1 MENSNLLGML
11 LPLLMS
17 GAGVGDI
24 FRALGGAGQGGATMD
39 GLRAMMSQSLSNARR
54 NFPMFPNDGSLNRA
68 FENVV
73 YRMGGDPYNGAGQG
87 AVSLLRSA
95 YAIAPDIVGGIT
107 GIPNTGRMYSML
119 ANGAGG
125 ISMAG
130 GFGLPDFANPYSVMN
145 SHRRAM
151 SLGRMIQG
159 FATNEDGGYNVG
171 FTSGLN
177 MEEVGKVSQRL
188 LSSRIAYTEDKTG
201 HFLSPEDEST
211 SERFKDNI
219 KKLGTKF
226 NEAVSMLS
234 KVTGS
239 VDEALNVMDR
249 LGGGNFLGGT
259 AEEASRIAQRAKRM
273 AANIRVTSA
282 MAGMSPTEMYANM
295 SGLQTSMAGGM
306 GMNAYIAGA
315 SGFSGLMTN
324 LAYNATA
331 GYAAW
336 LATNPGLSLQDKATG
351 KLAVNGRAQA
361 YSSSNGARLASLVA
375 DNRNLFTEDQIN
387 QIKRAYE
394 SGRPDD
400 VADMIRGVV
409 GNRLYTEHMQN
420 ASMNV
425 AARNRVS
432 KSAEGRQFMEDLD
445 SLGLAGNL
453 EQAEQVGARRM
464 LNIYTRDLDDSLKKR
479 AGDGNYN
486 ERRND
491 AVKRA
496 FVEKVVKAG
505 AMTVDQANGYSLDQ
519 LREFM
524 IKRFDGSE
532 IEKLENNT
540 RIAESR
546 RQIAENTM
554 SEEDESAAIGRLK
567 AEMARMGITESE
579 QKYILVDRNGNKRGG
594 GASLELLMSHAK
606 TNDERERI
614 REAVT
619 GGKYFADEAKK
630 EQSKFD
636 EIERHQKTEYSA
648 EERVAAIERDLSSN
662 VLSKSLDLKGK
673 AANSKDLFDVYFK
686 ENGGK
691 DEFHRMQKLAAT
703 AMVKEFIGENLGSIK
718 DTDKDKALSN
728 LISGIVGEG
737 DKILG
742 VGGGTKEEL
751 VRRLKKEREAGGKD
765 DETKKAIDSVID
777 KIEKGSYD
785 ASDSAMN
792 MRVASYVDESRKDH
806 RGKAISRLKD
816 MAKDDFN
823 GMMFKD
829 DINALFESLEGT
841 EGFNKEQLEKLKAEA
856 LKRFDEGANAEGKN
870 ENAGGIARWAL
881 YELQGKGLRK
891 DSYFGITATGS
902 ADKAGV
908 LMAALAYKSMGGD
921 VKAYK
926 EQLGLSDEAVDA
938 ILALDKSNANAS
950 MNAVSNFWGGSGF
963 AKEAVKS
970 TENQIKRVK
979 GKLKGFDDTVLKE
992 AAEGKEESVKKV
1004 KEALK
1009 GENSERDF
1017 ALVKAVAKS
1026 DGKYEKAVFS
1036 AIKEGGSGEDLKRLK
1051 EGEKD
1056 YNEKMLGVARKTG
1069 QNESQ
1074 AYELMNSLGGF
1085 ITNMARIFH
1094 SPDQIFNVHVSSMF

>member
-1 MENSNLLGML
+1 
-11 LPLLMS
+11 
-17 GAGVGDI
+17 
-24 FRALGGAGQGGATMD
+24 
-39 GLRAMMSQSLSNARR
+39 
-54 NFPMFPNDGSLNRA
+54 
-68 FENVV
+68 
-73 YRMGGDPYNGAGQG
+73 
-87 AVSLLRSA
+87 
-95 YAIAPDIVGGIT
+95 
-107 GIPNTGRMYSML
+107 
-119 ANGAGG
+119 
-125 ISMAG
+125 
-130 GFGLPDFANPYSVMN
+130 
-145 SHRRAM
+145 
-151 SLGRMIQG
+151 
-159 FATNEDGGYNVG
+159 
-171 FTSGLN
+171 
-177 MEEVGKVSQRL
+177 
-188 LSSRIAYTEDKTG
+188 
-201 HFLSPEDEST
+201 
-211 SERFKDNI
+211 
-219 KKLGTKF
+219 
-226 NEAVSMLS
+226 
-234 KVTGS
+234 
-239 VDEALNVMDR
+239 
-249 LGGGNFLGGT
+249 
-259 AEEASRIAQRAKRM
+259 
-273 AANIRVTSA
+273 
-282 MAGMSPTEMYANM
+282 
-295 SGLQTSMAGGM
+295 MAGGM

-324 LAYNATA
+324 MAYNATL
-331 GYAAW
+331 GYGSW
-336 LATNPGLSLQDKATG
+336 LATHPGLSLQEKATG
-351 KLAVNGRAQA
+351 RLAVNGRAQA

-375 DNRNLFTEDQIN
+375 DNRHLFTEDQIN
-387 QIKRAYE
+387 QIRRAYE
-394 SGRPDD
+394 AGRPDD

-432 KSAEGRQFMEDLD
+432 KSAEGRQFIEDLD

-464 LNIYTRDLDDSLKKR
+464 LNIYTRDLDDSLKRR

-491 AVKRA
+491 AVKKA
-496 FVEKVVKAG
+496 FVQKVVEAK
-505 AMTVDQANGYSLDQ
+505 AMTEAQANGYSLDQ

-554 SEEDESAAIGRLK
+554 STEDESAAIGRLK
-567 AEMARMGITESE
+567 AEMDRMGITESE
-579 QKYILVDRNGNKRGG
+579 QRYILEDGKGNKRGG

-614 REAVT
+614 RETVT

-636 EIERHQKTEYSA
+636 EIERHQKAEYSA
-648 EERVAAIERDLSSN
+648 EERVAAIERDLN
-662 VLSKSLDLKGK
+662 SKMFSQSLDLKGK
-673 AANSKDLFDVYFK
+673 AANSKDLFDVYFR

-728 LISGIVGEG
+728 IISVIVGEG
-737 DKILG
+737 DEILG
-742 VGGGTKEEL
+742 IGGGTKEEL
-751 VRRLKKEREAGGKD
+751 IRRLEKEKGTGEKD
-765 DETKKAIDSVID
+765 EETKKAIDSVID
-777 KIEKGSYD
+777 KIKKGSYD
-785 ASDSAMN
+785 ASDKAMN
-792 MRVASYVDESRKDH
+792 MRVAGYVDESRKDSS
-806 RGKAISRLKD
+806 GKAVSRLKE
-816 MAKDDFN
+816 MAKDDFK

-841 EGFNKEQLEKLKAEA
+841 GGFNKEQLEKLKAEA

-870 ENAGGIARWAL
+870 ENAGGIARWVL
-881 YELQGKGLRK
+881 SGIQGLRK

-902 ADKAGV
+902 ADKAGA
-908 LMAALAYKSMGGD
+908 LMAALAYKSWGGD
-921 VKAYK
+921 VKALK
-926 EQLGLSDEAVDA
+926 GLIGLSDEAVDA

-970 TENQIKRVK
+970 TERQIERVREALT
-979 GKLKGFDDTVLKE
+979 GIDEMTLKE

-1004 KEALK
+1004 KDALK
-1009 GENSERDF
+1009 GENSKRDF

-1026 DGKYEKAVFS
+1026 DGDYEKAVFS
-1036 AIKEGGSGEDLKRLK
+1036 AIKEGGSGEDLKKLK
-1051 EGEKD
+1051 EGDKD